1 MDIHKSVDLQLLTA
15 TGGAAR
21 HARRQ
26 ARRQAKRDAQ
36 CSETQALPVP
46 IPICGT
52 VPGIAGN
59 EAPTG
64 NAEKGSAVPRVGAE
78 HAGGLDPVPVESAS
92 PLEEQLTE
100 LLASTGP
107 AAREAR
113 RKLKRKAKK
122 KTESAPIA
130 RDIVQA
136 VRNQVTVRGADSISP
151 ITSFSDAPFPA
162 PLIHALKLAGYKE
175 PSPIQAHSWPIAV
188 SGQDL
193 IAVAETGSGK
203 TLCYLLPALAH
214 IMAREVS
221 YIASLGSLKDSRFF
235 VAILKVLRFNQHLTV
250 VDAHDY
256 QHWTKSD
263 GRNAPRCLVLAPTR
277 ELVLQIQEVAVKY
290 SSTVG
295 VRAVAIYGGAP
306 RGLQIQ
312 EVQDDPGLLIST
324 PGRLLDF
331 LCLHDSMKEE
341 GGQAVLTLAAVRVLV
356 LDEADRMLDMGFE
369 PDIRKVV
376 DVLPPKRQA
385 MFFTAT
391 WPQEVEKVAAGLLTE
406 PVEVH
411 IGAGGAG
418 GGQMLANADVTQVVL
433 VVQQVE
439 KGGALRAALA
449 EAGGDE
455 LQGGVR
461 RTIVFCNTK
470 WAATQLGEELWGEGW
485 PVDTL
490 HGDRTQQER
499 EAAMQ
504 LFK

>member
-214 IMAREVS
+214 IMARE
-221 YIASLGSLKDSRFF
+221 
-235 VAILKVLRFNQHLTV
+235 
-250 VDAHDY
+250 
-256 QHWTKSD
+256 KSD

-455 LQGGVR
+455 LQGGSADNRVLQYQVGR
-461 RTIVFCNTK
+461 N
-470 WAATQLGEELWGEGW
+470 AAWGRAVG
-485 PVDTL
+485 
-490 HGDRTQQER
+490 
-499 EAAMQ
+499 
-504 LFK
+504 